1 MNREGEEN
9 LRKVAAKAK
18 IRSVAEQVKAVALAI
33 AVIATTIS
41 AVHVTQLTA
50 YASDKEVEMVWL
62 GKPAHVWWD
71 TETIG
76 AWSTVKKAH
85 EYQVK
90 LYIADDVDRDEE
102 NWKNIDVDDLGLEAV
117 MVRRVTENRC
127 DFTEYMNDLHTYFF
141 TVQATPRLNE
151 QAYVVEGSKIASPDI
166 NFKGEYVLGIT
177 TGKWRNYLEGS
188 RYETED
194 GDYLTGGWHLI
205 WGTWYF
211 LNEQGYRVNGWQT
224 LDGVRYYFDEYG
236 QMAEGWLQLDGNWY
250 YADSDGAMQ
259 TGWVM
264 TEPGCYYYLKEDG
277 VMLHDCDVDG
287 YWLGSNGLC
296 TEYTAK

>member
-1 MNREGEEN
+1 MNWEGDGN
-9 LRKVAAKAK
+9 LKKAAAKTGF
-18 IRSVAEQVKAVALAI
+18 VAALAI
-33 AVIATTIS
+33 AVLVTAISTVQATR
-41 AVHVTQLTA
+41 LTA
-50 YASDKEVEMVWL
+50 YASDKEVETVWL

-71 TETIG
+71 TDTIG
-76 AWSTVKKAH
+76 SWSTVKKAH

-102 NWKNIDVDDLGLEAV
+102 DWENIDVDDLGLEAV

-151 QAYVVEGSKIASPDI
+151 QAYVVAGDKVASPDT

-194 GDYLTGGWHLI
+194 GDSLPGGWHLI
-205 WGTWYF
+205 RGTWYF
-211 LNEQGYRVNGWQT
+211 LNEQGYRVNGWQI

-236 QMAEGWLQLDGNWY
+236 QMAKGWLQIDGNWY
-250 YADSDGAMQ
+250 YANSDGAMQ

-264 TEPGCYYYLKEDG
+264 TEPGCYYYLNEDG

-287 YWLGSNGLC
+287 YWLGSDGLC
-296 TEYTAK
+296 TEYNAK